1 MQNASG
7 TRIGGKIV
15 VDDLA
20 LPEGTITPNLACG
33 DEVAVRLPPQQEAKL
48 LDALDEAEREP
59 GISADELFERLRRY
73 G

>member
-7 TRIGGKIV
+7 THIGGKIV
-15 VDDLA
+15 VDDFA
-20 LPEGTITPNLACG
+20 LLEGITNANLARG
-33 DEVAVRLPPQQEAKL
+33 DETAVRLPPQQEEKL
-48 LDALDEAEREP
+48 LDALDEADREP